1 MAYYDIEFF
10 FVIYLV
16 YVNMSTINKEI
27 FYLVLQFMDQ
37 AILKNVFM
45 NHVSQIPKNFPEKL
59 KYILTYIF
67 KIEKWIDISFETTFI
82 LN

>member
-1 MAYYDIEFF
+1 
-10 FVIYLV
+10 
-16 YVNMSTINKEI
+16 
-27 FYLVLQFMDQ
+27 MDQ
-37 AILKNVFM
+37 GILKNVFM
-45 NHVSQIPKNFPEKL
+45 NHVSQILENFPEKL

>member
-1 MAYYDIEFF
+1 
-10 FVIYLV
+10 
-16 YVNMSTINKEI
+16 
-27 FYLVLQFMDQ
+27 MDQ
-37 AILKNVFM
+37 GILKNVFM
-45 NHVSQIPKNFPEKL
+45 NHVSKILENFPEKL